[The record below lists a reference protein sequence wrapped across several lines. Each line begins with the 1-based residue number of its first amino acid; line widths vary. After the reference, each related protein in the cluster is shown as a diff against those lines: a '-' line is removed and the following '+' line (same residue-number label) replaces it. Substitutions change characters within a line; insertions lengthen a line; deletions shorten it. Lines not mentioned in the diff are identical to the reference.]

1 MKKIL
6 PYISGLLF
14 STIFGFSFMFTKE
27 ALEIIGPFQLMGYRF
42 LVAALLVNI
51 LWLLG
56 VFKIN
61 VKLKKVKYLFIIALA
76 QPILYFIFETTGM
89 NYTTSSEAGLLIS
102 LIPVVVTIL
111 AIFFL
116 NEIPGKKQTIYI
128 ILSVAGV
135 IFITIMKS
143 STEISGNFL
152 GMALIGGAVIMAGI
166 YNIMSRKMSVDFK
179 PEVITYFMMTIA
191 AVVFNIILLS
201 TKATTVSN
209 YIVPLTNMKVLIP
222 VIYLGILSSVLAF
235 FFVNYTLSKLPA
247 SQSAVFANFTTVVS
261 ILAGV
266 FIRNEPF
273 YWFQIVGAVMIIIG
287 VWGTNYYGKIKQQE
301 TELKG
306 WGEHID

>member
-27 ALEIIGPFQLMGYRF
+27 ALEVISPFQLMGYRF
-42 LVAALLVNI
+42 LTAGLLVNI
-51 LWLLG
+51 LWIVG
-56 VFKIN
+56 IFKID
-61 VKLKKVKYLFIIALA
+61 VTFSKIKYLLLVTIA
-76 QPILYFIFETTGM
+76 QPVLYFIFETTGM
-89 NYTTSSEAGLLIS
+89 NYTTSSEAGLLVS

-116 NEIPGKKQTIYI
+116 NEKPSWKQSFYI

-143 STEISGNFL
+143 STEVSGNFL
-152 GMALIGGAVIMAGI
+152 GMALVGGAVIMGGI
-166 YNIMSRKMSVDFK
+166 HNIMSRKLSVDFS
-179 PEVITYFMMTIA
+179 PEVITYFMMTVGA
-191 AVVFNIILLS
+191 LVFNTILFSITPTNLNNYFEPLS
-201 TKATTVSN
+201 NTQ
-209 YIVPLTNMKVLIP
+209 VLIP
-222 VIYLGILSSVLAF
+222 VIYLGVLSSVLAF

-247 SQSAVFANFTTVVS
+247 SQSAVFANFATVVS

-266 FIRNEPF
+266 FIRHEPF
-273 YWFQIVGAVMIIIG
+273 YWFQVVGAILIIIG
-287 VWGTNYYGKIKQQE
+287 VWGTNYYGKIEKQE

-306 WGEHID
+306 

>member
-116 NEIPGKKQTIYI
+116 NEIPGKKQSIYI
-128 ILSVAGV
+128 ILSVTGV

-201 TKATTVSN
+201 SKSTTLSN

-222 VIYLGILSSVLAF
+222 VIYLGVLSSVLAF

-306 WGEHID
+306 

>member
-27 ALEIIGPFQLMGYRF
+27 ALEVISPFQLMGYRF
-42 LVAALLVNI
+42 LTAGLLVNI
-51 LWLLG
+51 LWIVGIL
-56 VFKIN
+56 KIN
-61 VKLKKVKYLFIIALA
+61 VTFNKIKYLLLVTIA
-76 QPILYFIFETTGM
+76 QPVLYFIFETTGM
-89 NYTTSSEAGLLIS
+89 NYTTSSEAGLLVS

-116 NEIPGKKQTIYI
+116 NEKPGGIQSIFI

-143 STEISGNFL
+143 STEVSGNFL
-152 GMALIGGAVIMAGI
+152 GMALIGGAVLMAGVH
-166 YNIMSRKMSVDFK
+166 NIMSRKLSVDFS
-179 PEVITYFMMTIA
+179 PEVITYFMMTVGA
-191 AVVFNIILLS
+191 LVFNTILFSITPTNLNNYFEPLS
-201 TKATTVSN
+201 NTQ
-209 YIVPLTNMKVLIP
+209 VLIP
-222 VIYLGILSSVLAF
+222 ILYLGVLSSVLAF

-247 SQSAVFANFTTVVS
+247 SQSAVFANFATVVS

-266 FIRNEPF
+266 FIRHEPF
-273 YWFQIVGAVMIIIG
+273 YWFQVIGAIMIIIG
-287 VWGTNYYGKIKQQE
+287 VWGTNYYGKIEKQE

-306 WGEHID
+306 

>member
-61 VKLKKVKYLFIIALA
+61 VKLEKIKYLFIIALA

-116 NEIPGKKQTIYI
+116 NEVPGKKQTIYI

-201 TKATTVSN
+201 SDTTTLSN
-209 YIVPLTNMKVLIP
+209 YIVPLTNMEVLIP

-306 WGEHID
+306 

>member
-27 ALEIIGPFQLMGYRF
+27 VLEIIGPFQLMGYRF
-42 LVAALLVNI
+42 LIAALLVNI
-51 LWLLG
+51 LWLFG

-61 VKLKKVKYLFIIALA
+61 VKLEKIKYLFIIALA

-116 NEIPGKKQTIYI
+116 NEVPGKKQTIYI

-201 TKATTVSN
+201 SKTTTLSN

-222 VIYLGILSSVLAF
+222 VIYLGVLSSVLAF

-306 WGEHID
+306 

>member
-1 MKKIL
+1 M
-6 PYISGLLF
+6 Y
-14 STIFGFSFMFTKE
+14 TKE
-27 ALEIIGPFQLMGYRF
+27 ALELIGPFQLMGYRF

-56 VFKIN
+56 VFKIS

-76 QPILYFIFETTGM
+76 QPILYFVFETTGM

-128 ILSVAGV
+128 VLSVAGV

-201 TKATTVSN
+201 TKSTTLSN
-209 YIVPLTNMKVLIP
+209 YIDPLTNMKVLIP

-247 SQSAVFANFTTVVS
+247 SQSAVFANLTTVVS

-273 YWFQIVGAVMIIIG
+273 YWFQIVGAVLIIIG

-306 WGEHID
+306 

>member
-14 STIFGFSFMFTKE
+14 STIFGFSFMYTKE
-27 ALEIIGPFQLMGYRF
+27 ALELIGPFQLMGYRF

-56 VFKIN
+56 VFKIS

-76 QPILYFIFETTGM
+76 QPILYFVFETTGM

-128 ILSVAGV
+128 VLSVAGV

-201 TKATTVSN
+201 TKSTTLSN
-209 YIVPLTNMKVLIP
+209 YIDPLTNMKVLIP

-247 SQSAVFANFTTVVS
+247 SQSAVFANLTTVVS

-273 YWFQIVGAVMIIIG
+273 YWFQIVGAVLIIIG

-306 WGEHID
+306 

>member
-1 MKKIL
+1 M
-6 PYISGLLF
+6 Y
-14 STIFGFSFMFTKE
+14 TKE
-27 ALEIIGPFQLMGYRF
+27 ALELIGPFQLMGYRF

-56 VFKIN
+56 VFKIS

-76 QPILYFIFETTGM
+76 QPILYFVFETTGM

-128 ILSVAGV
+128 VLSVAGV

-201 TKATTVSN
+201 TKTTTLSN
-209 YIVPLTNMKVLIP
+209 YIDPLTNMKVLIP
-222 VIYLGILSSVLAF
+222 EIYLGILSSVLAF

-247 SQSAVFANFTTVVS
+247 SQSAVFANLTTVVS

-273 YWFQIVGAVMIIIG
+273 YWFQIVGAVLIIIG

-306 WGEHID
+306 

>member
-1 MKKIL
+1 MNKIL

-14 STIFGFSFMFTKE
+14 STIFGFSFMYTKE

-56 VFKIN
+56 VFKIS

-76 QPILYFIFETTGM
+76 QPILYFVFETTGM

-128 ILSVAGV
+128 VLSVAGV

-201 TKATTVSN
+201 SKATTLSN
-209 YIVPLTNMKVLIP
+209 YIDPLTDLKVLIP
-222 VIYLGILSSVLAF
+222 VIYLGVLSSVLAF

-247 SQSAVFANFTTVVS
+247 SQSAVFANLTTVVS

-273 YWFQIVGAVMIIIG
+273 YWFQIVGAVLIIIG

-306 WGEHID
+306 

>member
-1 MKKIL
+1 
-6 PYISGLLF
+6 
-14 STIFGFSFMFTKE
+14 MFTKE

-51 LWLLG
+51 LWLFG

-61 VKLKKVKYLFIIALA
+61 VKLEKIKYLFIIALA
-76 QPILYFIFETTGM
+76 QPILYFVFETTGM

-116 NEIPGKKQTIYI
+116 NEVPGKKQTIYI

-201 TKATTVSN
+201 SDTTTFSN
-209 YIVPLTNMKVLIP
+209 YIVPLTNMEVLIP
-222 VIYLGILSSVLAF
+222 VIYLGVLSSVLAF

-306 WGEHID
+306 

>member
-27 ALEIIGPFQLMGYRF
+27 ALEVISPFQLMGYRF
-42 LVAALLVNI
+42 LTAGLLVNI
-51 LWLLG
+51 LWIVGIL
-56 VFKIN
+56 KIN
-61 VKLKKVKYLFIIALA
+61 VTFNKIKYLLLVTIA
-76 QPILYFIFETTGM
+76 QPVLYFIFETTGM
-89 NYTTSSEAGLLIS
+89 NYTTSSEAGLLVS

-116 NEIPGKKQTIYI
+116 NEKPGGIQSIFI

-143 STEISGNFL
+143 STEVSGNFL
-152 GMALIGGAVIMAGI
+152 GMALIGGAVLMAGVH
-166 YNIMSRKMSVDFK
+166 NIMSRKLSVDFS
-179 PEVITYFMMTIA
+179 PEVITYFMMTVGA
-191 AVVFNIILLS
+191 LVFNTILFSITPTNLNNYFEPLS
-201 TKATTVSN
+201 NTQ
-209 YIVPLTNMKVLIP
+209 VLIP
-222 VIYLGILSSVLAF
+222 VIYLGVLSSVLAF

-247 SQSAVFANFTTVVS
+247 SQSAVFANFATVVS

-266 FIRNEPF
+266 FIRHEPF
-273 YWFQIVGAVMIIIG
+273 YWFQVIGAIMIIIG
-287 VWGTNYYGKIKQQE
+287 VWGTNYYGKIEKQE

-306 WGEHID
+306 